1 MKTSAH
7 FHLTYLAGLVCFL
20 AGLIISPALSAQQV
34 YKIGPETSIQV
45 DGTSS
50 LHDWTCKVET
60 FAGEGKFSLEGNM
73 LTEITGLKISLAANS
88 LKSGKGAMMDKNTYK
103 ALKADEFPQIVYEL
117 QGTKVLP
124 GGKVSTTGKLTIAG
138 VSKVVKMEVNYQVNA
153 GKVTVKGALPILM
166 REYKIDPPTA
176 MMGTIKTGEEV
187 TVVFHAVFAAAKELS
202 AL

>member
-1 MKTSAH
+1 MKTSTH
-7 FHLTYLAGLVCFL
+7 SRLTYLAGFYCFM
-20 AGLIISPALSAQQV
+20 AGLMASYTLSAQQV
-34 YKIGPETSIQV
+34 YKIGPETSVQV

-60 FAGEGKFSLEGNM
+60 FSGEGKFSLEGNT
-73 LTEITGLKISLAANS
+73 LTEIAWLKVSLAANS

-117 QGTKVLP
+117 QEAKVLP
-124 GGKVSTTGKLTIAG
+124 GGKLNTKGKLTIAG
-138 VSKVVKMEVNYQVNA
+138 VSKVVKMEVNYQVSA
-153 GKVTVKGALPILM
+153 GKVTVEGSLPILM

-187 TVVFHAVFAAAKELS
+187 TVVFKAVFAASKQLS